1 MPATKK
7 LSIFDHFAELED
19 PRIER
24 TKRHLLLDIVA
35 LSICAV
41 IAGAEGWEDI
51 EEFGKQKLD
60 WLKTFL
66 RLPNGIP
73 SHDTINRVFRRLKP
87 DQFQRCFASWIASLN
102 TALGLKQI
110 AIDGKTLRRSF
121 DRASAKNA
129 LHLVSAWSVENHLSL
144 GQVAVDQK
152 SNEIS
157 AIPEL
162 LELLEL
168 HGAIVTIDAMGC
180 QKQIAQQ
187 IVESGGDYVLAV
199 KDNHPKL
206 HAALADHFL
215 NLHETD
221 FADGSCRHHKTHSK
235 DHGRVE
241 TRDYYITP
249 VPESLK
255 AFQDDWVGIQSVGQA
270 ITISQ
275 RDGKETSEVRFYISS
290 LAPRV
295 KRFANAVRGHWG
307 IENSLHWILDV
318 TFDEDRSRIR
328 KDHGPENFAL
338 LRRLATSLIK
348 QDTSPGSVRK
358 KRKRA
363 GWSNQA
369 LLNILTERR

>member
-7 LSIFDHFAELED
+7 LSIFDHFTELDD

-51 EEFGKQKLD
+51 EEFGKQKED

-102 TALGLKQI
+102 VALGLKQI

-152 SNEIS
+152 SNEIT

-162 LELLEL
+162 LQLLEL

-180 QKQIAQQ
+180 QKEIAQK
-187 IVESGGDYVLAV
+187 IVDSGGDYVLAV

-215 NLHETD
+215 RLHETN
-221 FADGSCRHHKTHSK
+221 FADGDCRRHTMYSK
-235 DHGRVE
+235 DHGRE
-241 TRDYYITP
+241 EKRYYYTTP

-255 AFQDDWVGIQSVGQA
+255 AFADDWAGLQSVGQA

-275 RDGKETSEVRFYISS
+275 RDGQETSDVRFYISS

-295 KRFANAVRGHWG
+295 KRFANSVRGHWG
-307 IENSLHWILDV
+307 IENSLEIL
-318 TFDEDRSRIR
+318 SRVVFR
-328 KDHGPENFAL
+328 
-338 LRRLATSLIK
+338 
-348 QDTSPGSVRK
+348 
-358 KRKRA
+358 
-363 GWSNQA
+363 
-369 LLNILTERR
+369 

>member
-1 MPATKK
+1 MSAAKK
-7 LSIFDHFAELED
+7 LSILDHFSELED

-24 TKRHLLLDIVA
+24 TKRHLLLDIVG

-51 EEFGKQKLD
+51 EEFGKQKLK

-66 RLPNGIP
+66 TLPNGIP

-87 DQFQRCFASWIASLN
+87 DQFQRCFASWTGSLHE
-102 TALGLKQI
+102 ALGLKQI

-121 DRASAKNA
+121 DRALSKNA

-144 GQVAVDQK
+144 GQIAVREK
-152 SNEIS
+152 SNEIT

-180 QKQIAQQ
+180 QKEIAQQ
-187 IVESGGDYVLAV
+187 IVDTGGDYVLAV

-215 NLHETD
+215 ALHETD
-221 FADGSCRHHKTHSK
+221 FKRGNYRSHTTREE
-235 DHGRVE
+235 DHGRHE
-241 TRDYYITP
+241 TRYYYTTP
-249 VPESLK
+249 VPESLDE
-255 AFQDDWVGIQSVGQA
+255 FREDWAGIQSVGQA
-270 ITISQ
+270 ITISE
-275 RDGKETSEVRFYISS
+275 RDGKETSEVRVYISS

-295 KRFANAVRGHWG
+295 KRFATSVRGHWG
-307 IENSLHWILDV
+307 IENSLHWVLDV

-328 KDHGPENFAL
+328 KDNGPENFAL
-338 LRRLATSLIK
+338 LRRLATSMIK
-348 QDTSPGSVRK
+348 QDTSRGSIRK

-369 LLNILTERR
+369 LLNILTATR